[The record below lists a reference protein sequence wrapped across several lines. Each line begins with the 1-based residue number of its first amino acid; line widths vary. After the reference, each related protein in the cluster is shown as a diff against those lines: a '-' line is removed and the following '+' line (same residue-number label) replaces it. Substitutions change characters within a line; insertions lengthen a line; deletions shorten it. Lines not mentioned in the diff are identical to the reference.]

1 MRFLFLVSVFLLVA
15 CGAPLQEP
23 IPSLEEIEKL
33 EQTVDTSL
41 PLVQQAYSIET
52 EKVCLREGGEWKK
65 VGRQQADA
73 CVLPAS
79 DAGKA
84 CQNSAECEVA
94 CVVQN
99 THAEAGE
106 VAPGVCLESTNLF
119 GCRAYIS
126 KGIVEPTLCVD

>member
-1 MRFLFLVSVFLLVA
+1 MRIPFLVSVFLLVA

-23 IPSLEEIEKL
+23 IPSLEEIKKL

-65 VGRQQADA
+65 VGRQQADT

-79 DAGKA
+79 DAGMA
-84 CQNSAECEVA
+84 CQNSDECEVA
-94 CVVQN
+94 CVAP
-99 THAEAGE
+99 TSLAEVGE
-106 VAPGVCLESTNLF
+106 AALGVCLESTDLF

>member
-65 VGRQQADA
+65 VGRQQANA

-84 CQNSAECEVA
+84 CQNSDECEVA
-94 CVVQN
+94 CVAENSQVKAGKKVQ
-99 THAEAGE
+99 
-106 VAPGVCLESTNLF
+106 GVCLESTNLF

>member
-1 MRFLFLVSVFLLVA
+1 MRFLLLVSVFLLVA

-65 VGRQQADA
+65 RWS
-73 CVLPAS
+73 PA
-79 DAGKA
+79 G
-84 CQNSAECEVA
+84 Q
-94 CVVQN
+94 
-99 THAEAGE
+99 
-106 VAPGVCLESTNLF
+106 CLCASRL
-119 GCRAYIS
+119 
-126 KGIVEPTLCVD
+126 